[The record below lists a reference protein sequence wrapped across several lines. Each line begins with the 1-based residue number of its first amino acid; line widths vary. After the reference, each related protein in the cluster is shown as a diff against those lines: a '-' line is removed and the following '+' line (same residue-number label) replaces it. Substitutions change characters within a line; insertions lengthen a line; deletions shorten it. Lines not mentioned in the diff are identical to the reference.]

1 MLKQFNLTKYQGT
14 LSVLAGLTVI
24 ISFFINTNQAISQN
38 KKILENMESERQKEL
53 VRENEKYWVDL
64 EKLFMNNYPYLNNL
78 YIELYPDNKNLNKVE
93 LSGLEKF
100 HQSNLE
106 VHVCNILYQIIE
118 NVLHTESN
126 LELSWKN
133 VFKSWSK
140 SEIFRSNWEVSKQ
153 FYDKN
158 ITVPYIDDLI
168 SQI

>member
-1 MLKQFNLTKYQGT
+1 M
-14 LSVLAGLTVI
+14 
-24 ISFFINTNQAISQN
+24 
-38 KKILENMESERQKEL
+38 
-53 VRENEKYWVDL
+53 
-64 EKLFMNNYPYLNNL
+64 
-78 YIELYPDNKNLNKVE
+78 E

-118 NVLHTESN
+118 NVLHTETK

-140 SEIFRSNWEVSKQ
+140 SDIFRSNWEVSKQ
-153 FYDKN
+153 FYDKI